1 MAMVSLEREHN
12 ERDRVLSAEEFRR
25 LHDAAAPWL
34 QPMLLVAYYTGMR
47 EGEIRSLRWDHIDL
61 KLAPSA

>member
-12 ERDRVLSAEEFRR
+12 ERDRVLSSEEFRC
-25 LHDAAAPWL
+25 LHDTAALWL

-47 EGEIRSLRWDHIDL
+47 QEKSGH
-61 KLAPSA
+61 SAGTKMTSNA